1 MRVVIGM
8 LAAATLAAP
17 PCLGQDGS
25 ALTGSWKLVVFERH
39 EASGEVS
46 HPFGRKPQGV
56 LMYTAAGRMSVH
68 LLDPDRPAFS
78 ADEFRSGSDREV
90 RAAFEG
96 YFGYYGTYSVAWEE
110 TGGSRRTGTVTH
122 HVEASAFPNYSGT
135 DRPRAMVLEGYRL
148 TLNTARAEAGEPV
161 AWYRVVW
168 ERMLAR

>member
-1 MRVVIGM
+1 MRVLIAV
-8 LAAATLAAP
+8 LATATLTVP
-17 PCLGQDGS
+17 PCRGQDGLV
-25 ALTGSWKLVVFERH
+25 LTGSWRLVVFERH

-56 LMYTAAGRMSVH
+56 LMYAATGRMSVH
-68 LLDPDRPAFS
+68 LLDPDRPSFS

-96 YFGYYGTYSVAWEE
+96 YFGYYGTYSVAWEQRE
-110 TGGSRRTGTVTH
+110 GSRRTGTVTH

-135 DRPRAMVLEGYRL
+135 DRPRAMVLEGNRL
-148 TLNTARAEAGEPV
+148 TLNTSRAEAGEPA

-168 ERMLAR
+168 ERMLPR